1 MRIEGGG
8 CRALTSCHPAS
19 CVSLQLG
26 SFHGCII
33 RPLVCNR
40 AKSCK
45 LRTQGCRRHELIS
58 TAAYPGQ
65 LTALSE
71 MPAEPGVKVEIRMP
85 RASRIHPH
93 PTLAQ
98 SLTSSFSPLTACRNL
113 LAMKSQGVRG
123 EAELEREHMRIPEL
137 RDSLGILHVTKSS
150 RSLPRGFAPPSRWIK
165 RCVCPPGST
174 SPNGKCEQLNPSNTS

>member
-1 MRIEGGG
+1 M
-8 CRALTSCHPAS
+8 AS
-19 CVSLQLG
+19 PYATLLSAPTHFAFSKQNG
-26 SFHGCII
+26 
-33 RPLVCNR
+33 
-40 AKSCK
+40 
-45 LRTQGCRRHELIS
+45 S
-58 TAAYPGQ
+58 TAATFPFC
-65 LTALSE
+65 LTRRKRSCGSGRSLTGSE
-71 MPAEPGVKVEIRMP
+71 TKKDGARD
-85 RASRIHPH
+85 PH